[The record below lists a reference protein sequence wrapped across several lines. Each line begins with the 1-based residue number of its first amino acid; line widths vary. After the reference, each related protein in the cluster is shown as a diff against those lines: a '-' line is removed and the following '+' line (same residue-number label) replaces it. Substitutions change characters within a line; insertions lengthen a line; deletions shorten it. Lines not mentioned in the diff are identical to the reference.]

1 MLARVVIDQNRTTE
15 AAFRLVRHNEKNETY
30 ICDPAKESAALNEI
44 TERST
49 PFGTKFTIKG
59 EEILIAL

>member
-1 MLARVVIDQNRTTE
+1 VIGDNRTTE

-30 ICDPAKESAALNEI
+30 ICDPAKESAALQEI

-49 PFGTKFTIKG
+49 PFGTKLTIRG
-59 EEILIAL
+59 EEVVVGL